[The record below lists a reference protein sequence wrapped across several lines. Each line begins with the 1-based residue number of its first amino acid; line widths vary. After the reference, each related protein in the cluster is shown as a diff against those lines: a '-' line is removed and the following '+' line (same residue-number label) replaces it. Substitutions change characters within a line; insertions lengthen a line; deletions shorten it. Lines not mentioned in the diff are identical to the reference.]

1 MSQNKKFEPPL
12 SITIPVPFDEP
23 RRHGIYSSKHPD
35 STIAYARLNKFESEL
50 IHQVCLD
57 LDIKLGTF
65 IKFCAVR
72 VAQELDRQKNDYLQ
86 SNKPR

>member
-1 MSQNKKFEPPL
+1 MSQDNKFEHPL

-35 STIAYARLNKFESEL
+35 STIAYARLNKFESEA
-50 IHQVCLD
+50 IERVCKD

-65 IKFCAVR
+65 MKFCAVR
-72 VAQELDRQKNDYLQ
+72 VAHELERLKDDYLK
-86 SNKPR
+86 SSKS

>member
-1 MSQNKKFEPPL
+1 MDDKKFEPPL

-50 IHQVCLD
+50 INQVCLD
-57 LDIKLGTF
+57 LGIKLGTF
-65 IKFCAVR
+65 MKFCAVR
-72 VAQELDRQKNDYLQ
+72 VAIELDRQKNDYQQ

>member
-1 MSQNKKFEPPL
+1 MNDKKFEPPL

-50 IHQVCLD
+50 INQICQD
-57 LDIKLGTF
+57 LNLKLGTF
-65 IKFCAVR
+65 MKFCAVR
-72 VAQELDRQKNDYLQ
+72 VAQELDRQKNDYQQ

>member
-1 MSQNKKFEPPL
+1 MVDKKFEPPL

-50 IHQVCLD
+50 INQVCQD
-57 LDIKLGTF
+57 LGIKLGTF
-65 IKFCAVR
+65 MKFCAVR
-72 VAQELDRQKNDYLQ
+72 VATELDRQKNDYQQ
-86 SNKPR
+86 SSKPR